1 MLWVKLEEEKNGA
14 GKITFDDFLRLVVA
28 AWKDGKPYAQIVYD
42 LSEGEASSITSSI
55 AIPFKHPSLSCFT
68 RGYASD
74 FDFEID
80 IENDDYDEREEY
92 EILLFLGYPSVP
104 CIQP

>member
-1 MLWVKLEEEKNGA
+1 MVC
-14 GKITFDDFLRLVVA
+14 
-28 AWKDGKPYAQIVYD
+28 D
-42 LSEGEASSITSSI
+42 LPEGEARSITSSI
-55 AIPFKHPSLSCFT
+55 TIPFKHPSLSCFT

-74 FDFEID
+74 SDCEIE

-104 CIQP
+104 SI